1 MLTHRATRRW
11 RTTGALAISLI
22 AAVALM
28 ATVVFVPGAG
38 AIPEQKSYTAV
49 VSPDVSAGQT
59 IPFTL
64 TIVNTTKTQQIGSAN
79 LSAPSSFSLIS
90 AVSAIPGGGTAT
102 IAGST
107 GGTVQ
112 LRNLAL
118 PPGGART
125 ATFTAEVP
133 CANGDYTWS
142 IIAKQSNNFSGPPG
156 NNFTLTPPP
165 ASDLVT
171 NVSGQCTLEWV
182 AQPQDARTGDRITN
196 TQYDD
201 FLGTPGPDF
210 IEVEVLSAPYSS
222 NPADPTL
229 VSFST
234 DQITLDFGN
243 DASGGT
249 ATLGGTVSV
258 NADGGVAT
266 FDPGPTIDV
275 AGPNYTLVASAPSNS
290 FIDDSPPS
298 SPFDISDAVCEVKNG
313 TCTTPLT
320 GVGGT
325 RARATIEDSTVDG
338 GFVAVSVGVL
348 IDAVYCSG
356 YTPPPGEQA
365 VAILPSGLAGDPTL
379 FVEATLDAST
389 VDAGTVSWSQLKVCW
404 AQTSPF
410 IGLNGPAPEVTIAG
424 ELQRQDLLLGCD
436 PSGKDLVA
444 PCQLPS
450 IRDNRTGAV
459 TLRVFASGTDPYKR

>member
-1 MLTHRATRRW
+1 
-11 RTTGALAISLI
+11 
-22 AAVALM
+22 M

-38 AIPEQKSYTAV
+38 AIPEQKTYTAV
-49 VSPDVSAGQT
+49 VSPDVGAGQT

-64 TIVNTTKTQQIGSAN
+64 TLVNTTKTQQIGSAN
-79 LSAPSSFSLIS
+79 LTAPSSFSLIS
-90 AVSAIPGGGTAT
+90 AVSPIPGGGTAT
-102 IAGST
+102 IVGST

-118 PPGGART
+118 LPGGART
-125 ATFTAEVP
+125 VTITTEVP

-156 NNFTLTPPP
+156 NNFILTPPP

-171 NVSGQCTLEWV
+171 NVSGQCSLEWV
-182 AQPQDARTGDRITN
+182 AQPQDTRTGDRITN
-196 TQYDD
+196 TPYDD

-210 IEVEVLSAPYSS
+210 IEVAVRSAPYSS
-222 NPADPTL
+222 DPADPTL

-249 ATLGGTVSV
+249 ANLGGTVSV
-258 NADGGVAT
+258 NAVSGVAT

-275 AGPNYTLVASAPSNS
+275 AGVNYTLVASAPSNS

-298 SPFDISDAVCEVKNG
+298 SPFDISDAVCKVDVHG

-320 GVGGT
+320 GAGHV
-325 RARATIEDSTVDG
+325 RASATISNSDG
-338 GFVAVSVGVL
+338 GLLAVSVGVL
-348 IDAVYCSG
+348 IDPALSPLCSN
-356 YTPPPGEQA
+356 YAPPPGDEA
-365 VAILPSGLAGDPTL
+365 VAILPLNVSDGSTL
-379 FVEATLDAST
+379 IVEATLDASI
-389 VDAGTVSWSQLKVCW
+389 VDASTVPLSQLSVCW
-404 AQTSPF
+404 AQTTPF
-410 IGLNGPAPEVTIAG
+410 TGVNGPAQPVTIAG
-424 ELQRQDLLLGCD
+424 DLYFQDLLLGCD
-436 PSGKDLVA
+436 PSARDLVP

-450 IRDNRTGAV
+450 IRNNRTGAV
-459 TLRVFASGTDPYKR
+459 TLRVFARGTDPFRR